1 MEKNYDAATVQNIL
15 SSFAKNGTVIDV
27 GVPDDIQQ
35 AEQVESL
42 ADKHL
47 NRIKELLK

>member
-1 MEKNYDAATVQNIL
+1 MEQNYPQDMVDKVLT
-15 SSFAKNGTVIDV
+15 SFAKNGTVRDI
-27 GVPDDIQQ
+27 GVPDDIQDKVQ
-35 AEQVESL
+35 ESL